1 MHVLAVVFDSGS
13 LCYNVVADVAL
24 RMLESL
30 NAGGPYLYY
39 LSSLQAILY
48 LAPEYYAAKRRSV
61 R

>member
-39 LSSLQAILY
+39 LLY
-48 LAPEYYAAKRRSV
+48 FAGYFIPRSRV
-61 R
+61 LCG